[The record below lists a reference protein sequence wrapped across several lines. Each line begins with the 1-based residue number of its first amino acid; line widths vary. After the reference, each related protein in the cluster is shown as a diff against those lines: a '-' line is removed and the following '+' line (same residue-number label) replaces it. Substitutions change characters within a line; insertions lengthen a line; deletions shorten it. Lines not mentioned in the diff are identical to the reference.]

1 MISRVIP
8 AYGAVEDWGGR
19 HVTMTDELPESAP
32 ADDITEAF
40 EALRGEV
47 SLTRRA
53 VEGLTAARER
63 VPDYSTTLGRMAEA
77 LDQAAEG
84 IDLIEQ
90 SPAMRLSPAAFADEI
105 RKASV
110 EARADD
116 RALLRET
123 RDALTRS
130 IGRIDGIVER
140 GQAADRQLR
149 RLTWT
154 GAGGALGGMLLMAIL
169 PGAVA
174 RSLPAS
180 WHVPEWMAART
191 IGLDQRAAGERM
203 IATSAPGPSTGG

>member
-1 MISRVIP
+1 
-8 AYGAVEDWGGR
+8 
-19 HVTMTDELPESAP
+19 MTDNLPETAP

-63 VPDYSTTLGRMAEA
+63 VPDYSATLGKMAEA
-77 LDQAAEG
+77 LQQVAEG
-84 IDLIEQ
+84 IDRIER
-90 SPAMRLSPAAFADEI
+90 SPAVRLSPAAMANEI
-105 RKASV
+105 RKASTD
-110 EARADD
+110 ARTEDH
-116 RALLRET
+116 ALLRAT
-123 RDALTRS
+123 RDALMRS
-130 IGRIDGIVER
+130 IGRVDGIVER
-140 GQAADRQLR
+140 GQAADQQLR
-149 RLTWT
+149 RVIWA

-191 IGLDQRAAGERM
+191 LGLDQRAAGERM
-203 IATSAPGPSTGG
+203 ILTSRERPDNDGS

>member
-1 MISRVIP
+1 
-8 AYGAVEDWGGR
+8 
-19 HVTMTDELPESAP
+19 MTDNLPESAP
-32 ADDITEAF
+32 ADEIAEAF

-53 VEGLTAARER
+53 VEGLTAAREH
-63 VPDYSTTLGRMAEA
+63 VPDYSATLGKMVEA
-77 LDQAAEG
+77 LKQAAEG
-84 IDLIEQ
+84 IDRVER
-90 SPAMRLSPAAFADEI
+90 SPAVRLSPAAMADEI

-110 EARADD
+110 EARAEDH
-116 RALLRET
+116 ALIRES
-123 RDALTRS
+123 RDGLIRS

-149 RLTWT
+149 RVIW
-154 GAGGALGGMLLMAIL
+154 AGISGALGGMLLMAIL
-169 PGAVA
+169 PGVVA

-203 IATSAPGPSTGG
+203 IANARENEQPDGS

>member
-1 MISRVIP
+1 
-8 AYGAVEDWGGR
+8 
-19 HVTMTDELPESAP
+19 MTENLNANTQ
-32 ADDITEAF
+32 ANDIDQAF

-63 VPDYSTTLGRMAEA
+63 VSDYSATLGQMTEVLKR
-77 LDQAAEG
+77 AAEG
-84 IDLIEQ
+84 IDRVER
-90 SPAMRLSPAAFADEI
+90 SPAVRLSPAALTDEI
-105 RKASV
+105 VKASA
-110 EARADD
+110 EARAEDHV
-116 RALLRET
+116 LLRET
-123 RDALTRS
+123 RDTLTRS

-149 RLTWT
+149 SLIWS
-154 GAGGALGGMLLMAIL
+154 GAGGALAGMMLTAIL

-191 IGLDQRAAGERM
+191 IGMDQRAAGERM
-203 IATSAPGPSTGG
+203 IATSAPKQSSEAE

>member
-1 MISRVIP
+1 
-8 AYGAVEDWGGR
+8 
-19 HVTMTDELPESAP
+19 MTDNLPESAP

-63 VPDYSTTLGRMAEA
+63 VPDYSATLGQIAEA
-77 LDQAAEG
+77 MKRTAEG
-84 IDLIEQ
+84 IDRVER
-90 SPAMRLSPAAFADEI
+90 SPAVRLSPTELADEI
-105 RKASV
+105 RKAST
-110 EARADD
+110 EARAEDH
-116 RALLRET
+116 ALLRET

-130 IGRIDGIVER
+130 IGRVDGIVER
-140 GQAADRQLR
+140 GQAADRQVR
-149 RLTWT
+149 RLIWT
-154 GAGGALGGMLLMAIL
+154 GAGGALGGVLLMGIL
-169 PGAVA
+169 PGAIA

-203 IATSAPGPSTGG
+203 IATSPEKPDADGS

>member
-1 MISRVIP
+1 
-8 AYGAVEDWGGR
+8 
-19 HVTMTDELPESAP
+19 MTDNLPESAP
-32 ADDITEAF
+32 ADDIAEAF

-53 VEGLTAARER
+53 VEGLTAAREN
-63 VPDYSTTLGRMAEA
+63 VPDYSTTLGKMAEA
-77 LDQAAEG
+77 LTQAAAG
-84 IDLIEQ
+84 IDRIER
-90 SPAMRLSPAAFADEI
+90 SPAVRLSPAAMADEI
-105 RKASV
+105 RKAST
-110 EARADD
+110 EARAEDH
-116 RALLRET
+116 ALLRET

-149 RLTWT
+149 RLIWT
-154 GAGGALGGMLLMAIL
+154 GAGGALGGVVLMAIL
-169 PGAVA
+169 PGVVA

-203 IATSAPGPSTGG
+203 IATSETPDAEGS

>member
-1 MISRVIP
+1 
-8 AYGAVEDWGGR
+8 
-19 HVTMTDELPESAP
+19 MTDNRNPTARAE
-32 ADDITEAF
+32 DIDQAF

-63 VPDYSTTLGRMAEA
+63 VPDYTATLGQMVEA
-77 LDQAAEG
+77 LKRAAEG
-84 IDLIEQ
+84 IDRVER
-90 SPAMRLSPAAFADEI
+90 SPAVRLTPAALTDEI
-105 RKASV
+105 VKGSA
-110 EARADD
+110 EARAED
-116 RALLRET
+116 RVLLRET

-140 GQAADRQLR
+140 GQAADVQVRWLI
-149 RLTWT
+149 WT
-154 GAGGALGGMLLMAIL
+154 GAGGALAGILLMAIL

-203 IATSAPGPSTGG
+203 IATSDRVSPSDAE

>member
-1 MISRVIP
+1 
-8 AYGAVEDWGGR
+8 
-19 HVTMTDELPESAP
+19 MTDNLPEPAP

-63 VPDYSTTLGRMAEA
+63 VPDYSATLGQMAEA
-77 LDQAAEG
+77 LKQAAEG
-84 IDLIEQ
+84 IDRIER
-90 SPAMRLSPAAFADEI
+90 SPAIRLSPAAMADEI
-105 RKASV
+105 RKAGND
-110 EARADD
+110 ARAEDH
-116 RALLRET
+116 ALLRAT
-123 RDALTRS
+123 RDALMRS
-130 IGRIDGIVER
+130 IGRVDGIVER
-140 GQAADRQLR
+140 GQAADHQLR
-149 RLTWT
+149 QVIWA
-154 GAGGALGGMLLMAIL
+154 GVGGALGGMLLMAVL

-203 IATSAPGPSTGG
+203 IATSAEEPDTDGS

>member
-1 MISRVIP
+1 
-8 AYGAVEDWGGR
+8 
-19 HVTMTDELPESAP
+19 MTDNFPQSAP

-63 VPDYSTTLGRMAEA
+63 VPDYSATLGKMADA
-77 LDQAAEG
+77 LKQAAEG
-84 IDLIEQ
+84 IDRIER
-90 SPAMRLSPAAFADEI
+90 SPAVRLSPAALADDI
-105 RKASV
+105 RKASTD
-110 EARADD
+110 ARAEDH
-116 RALLRET
+116 ALLRAT
-123 RDALTRS
+123 RDALMRS
-130 IGRIDGIVER
+130 IGRVDGIVER

-149 RLTWT
+149 RLIWT
-154 GAGGALGGMLLMAIL
+154 GSGGALGGMLLMTIL

-203 IATSAPGPSTGG
+203 IANSEMSDAEGS

>member
-1 MISRVIP
+1 
-8 AYGAVEDWGGR
+8 
-19 HVTMTDELPESAP
+19 MTDNPPESAP
-32 ADDITEAF
+32 ADDIAEAF

-63 VPDYSTTLGRMAEA
+63 VPDYSVTLGQMAEA
-77 LDQAAEG
+77 LKQAAEG
-84 IDLIEQ
+84 IDRIER
-90 SPAMRLSPAAFADEI
+90 SPAVRLSPAVMANEI
-105 RKASV
+105 RKASI
-110 EARADD
+110 EARAED

-123 RDALTRS
+123 RDGLTRS
-130 IGRIDGIVER
+130 IGRIDGLVER
-140 GQAADRQLR
+140 GQVADRQLR
-149 RLTWT
+149 RLIWAGT
-154 GAGGALGGMLLMAIL
+154 GGALGGMLLMAIL

-203 IATSAPGPSTGG
+203 IANARENEQPDGS

>member
-1 MISRVIP
+1 
-8 AYGAVEDWGGR
+8 
-19 HVTMTDELPESAP
+19 MTDNLSEPAS

-63 VPDYSTTLGRMAEA
+63 VPDYSVTLGKIAEA
-77 LDQAAEG
+77 LKQAAEG
-84 IDLIEQ
+84 IDRIER
-90 SPAMRLSPAAFADEI
+90 SPAVRLSPAAMADEI
-105 RKASV
+105 RKAST
-110 EARADD
+110 EARAEDH
-116 RALLRET
+116 ALLRAT
-123 RDALTRS
+123 RDSLMRS
-130 IGRIDGIVER
+130 IGRVDGVVER

-149 RLTWT
+149 RVIW
-154 GAGGALGGMLLMAIL
+154 AGVAGALGGILLTAIL

-203 IATSAPGPSTGG
+203 IANARKDPDDHGR